1 MPKPIKVLVVGMD
14 EQSKTRLETIF
25 KICYKGRCELALGQE
40 ANLAI
45 VDIDSDAQVWAR
57 YKQQYPDMPVIVM
70 SESSVELEGVSY
82 VAKPAKLD
90 PLWNSISTLAATSS
104 STVAMSRTASLKEN
118 SSTQAK
124 CNVEAISTQ
133 ISTNNKQASL
143 YKNSSTETLS
153 SPIGSSHRSSI
164 PTKAGSTIKPKPK
177 SRVHSRQQGV
187 NNNNTANA
195 INTKLNVENN
205 TPNVINEHKE
215 PDKETIYY
223 NMDGLLL
230 SHLLSILKEN
240 ASIKKA
246 IHVECWRDRSL
257 ILNPS
262 AGHVYTDLTDSQIKY
277 LGAVPREKQFTIKNN
292 IKGKGN
298 EVLSAHLNNGLQCFS
313 IEYFLWDLA
322 LRTARGRIPEGTKLS
337 QAQCLSRWPN
347 FPRLPHTPHGMRI
360 ASVWVNKPYSLD
372 DITTKMGVAQEDVFS
387 FYSASLSIGLMGA
400 GTQQNA
406 AASEKKVVKKR
417 GLLASIL
424 RSLVPNNH

>member
-1 MPKPIKVLVVGMD
+1 MD
-14 EQSKTRLETIF
+14 EQSKTRLSTIF
-25 KICYKGRCELALGQE
+25 KICYKGRCEFALGPE

-45 VDIDSDAQVWAR
+45 VDIDNNEIVWEEFI
-57 YKQQYPDMPVIVM
+57 QQYPGLPVIVM
-70 SESSVELEGVSY
+70 SDSPVDLVGVTY

-90 PLWNSISTLAATSS
+90 LLWNSISTLADTSS
-104 STVAMSRTASLKEN
+104 SLLSNTNNSTSSSRKVHN
-118 SSTQAK
+118 NQAT
-124 CNVEAISTQ
+124 NTHA
-133 ISTNNKQASL
+133 STNNSQQTQRRN
-143 YKNSSTETLS
+143 NSSKQNVDAATESSRKLRTPDRAKSESTQPKS
-153 SPIGSSHRSSI
+153 SPNLN
-164 PTKAGSTIKPKPK
+164 
-177 SRVHSRQQGV
+177 QQQV
-187 NNNNTANA
+187 NNNTTANA
-195 INTKLNVENN
+195 INTKLKVGNN

-215 PDKETIYY
+215 PDKDTVYY

-240 ASIKKA
+240 QGTKKA
-246 IHVECWRDRSL
+246 IHIECWRDRSL

-262 AGHVYTDLTDSQIKY
+262 VGQVYTDLTDSQIKY

-322 LRTARGRIPEGTKLS
+322 LRTARGRIPEGTHLT
-337 QAQCLSRWPN
+337 QPQYLSRWPN
-347 FPRLPHTPHGMRI
+347 FPRLPHTPHGMRM

-372 DITTKMGVAQEDVFS
+372 QMTTKMGVAQEDVFS

-400 GTQQNA
+400 DIQQNDVA
-406 AASEKKVVKKR
+406 VVEKKVVKKR